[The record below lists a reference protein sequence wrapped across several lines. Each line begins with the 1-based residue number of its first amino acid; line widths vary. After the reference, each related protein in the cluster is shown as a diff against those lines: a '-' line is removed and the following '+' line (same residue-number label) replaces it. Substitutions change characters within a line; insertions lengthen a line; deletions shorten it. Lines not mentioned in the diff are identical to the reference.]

1 MERILI
7 TGANGFIGSNLCRH
21 FIDASYEVFGLV
33 RRTSDLHFLSGLPVS
48 LVFADLSQPGRIDFP
63 PGLDYCI
70 HAASLVRDTA
80 TMEEARRDTYD
91 TTRNLL
97 SQMDEQGITLK
108 RFVYISTALVLG
120 HRSTNIS
127 EEKPGRAA
135 RGIQPYVQAKKMT
148 EALLLENFRERGL
161 PVLILRPT
169 DVYGPNDRTTSLR
182 VLEGIDDGWPTIAGS
197 GKRIL
202 SFCWVGNLARACLLA
217 CRMRGRNGAAYTVA
231 NGQDITWRELMGFF
245 QERLG
250 RKQRFFVPVAAAYVI
265 AIVLQ
270 ALHAIIPGVAVRVSY
285 YPVSKVG
292 RDTSYDISRTRQELG
307 YEPDQDLEGQLD
319 SIVRWYR
326 AETSGRGERPRRRQ
340 TG

>member
-127 EEKPGRAA
+127 EKKPGRAA
-135 RGIQPYVQAKKMT
+135 RGVQPYVQAKKMT

>member
-7 TGANGFIGSNLCRH
+7 TGANGFIGSNLCRY